1 MGGGEWK
8 ALGKSWW
15 CRGGGAAV
23 VMLVAVVSV
32 FRAPRDGIFWIAIAF
47 FVAHTALTV
56 RRYLI
61 ERRNRTTAT
70 VLRHHHA
77 ADTPSSGMMFLPFPI
92 TSLVPLEIPPKLI
105 KTSGKYPVQQ
115 TKNTA

>member
-1 MGGGEWK
+1 MSGGEWK
-8 ALGKSWW
+8 ALGKTWW

-23 VMLVAVVSV
+23 VMLLAVVSV
-32 FRAPRDGIFWIAIAF
+32 FRAPRDAIFWAAVAF
-47 FVAHTALTV
+47 FLAHTALTV

-77 ADTPSSGMMFLPFPI
+77 DDKPTGGITFLPLPI
-92 TSLVPLEIPPKLI
+92 NSLVPLEIPAKL
-105 KTSGKYPVQQ
+105 
-115 TKNTA
+115 TKLSAK

>member
-1 MGGGEWK
+1 MGRGEWA

-23 VMLVAVVSV
+23 VMLLAVVSV
-32 FRAPRDGIFWIAIAF
+32 FRAPRDAIFWIAVAF
-47 FVAHTALTV
+47 FIAHTALTV

-77 ADTPSSGMMFLPFPI
+77 TDAPAGMVFRPVPVN
-92 TSLVPLEIPPKLI
+92 SLVPLKIPPKLH
-105 KTSGKYPVQQ
+105 K
-115 TKNTA
+115 